1 MVGVR
6 AKVTPQA
13 TTLHICMLKIFR
25 IVTSAESLGVWFP
38 STIQY
43 REMRLCIRLEWL
55 NPALALRSNDAA
67 AT

>member
-13 TTLHICMLKIFR
+13 TTLHICMLKTSQ
-25 IVTSAESLGVWFP
+25 IVISAESLGVWFP

-43 REMRLCIRLEWL
+43 REMWLCIRLE
-55 NPALALRSNDAA
+55 
-67 AT
+67 